1 MRLPLELHEEAKLR
15 LIDSISRSQ
24 VAMARILGSMA
35 EVAEG
40 SPETA
45 RHLAANIEIL
55 TKHQEAMARTVCG
68 LTLHRINYGTPSSPW
83 ITDTCYAAHNIA
95 RGE

>member
-1 MRLPLELHEEAKLR
+1 MRLPLEHHEAAKLR

-24 VAMARILGSMA
+24 VAMARILSSLA

-68 LTLHRINYGTPSSPW
+68 LTLHRVNYGTPSSPW
-83 ITDTCYAAHNIA
+83 IKNTCYAAHDVA

>member
-24 VAMARILGSMA
+24 VAMARILGSLA

-68 LTLHRINYGTPSSPW
+68 LTLHRVNYGTPSSPW
-83 ITDTCYAAHNIA
+83 IKNTCYAANEVA